1 MRSVEG
7 SEVIM
12 LRRFSGIEE
21 RLAMLELR
29 EAHRSDTADSQI
41 FDDRLRAQ
49 LEDMEE
55 RIF

>member
-1 MRSVEG
+1 MEG

-41 FDDRLRAQ
+41 FDDRLRA
-49 LEDMEE
+49 
-55 RIF
+55 